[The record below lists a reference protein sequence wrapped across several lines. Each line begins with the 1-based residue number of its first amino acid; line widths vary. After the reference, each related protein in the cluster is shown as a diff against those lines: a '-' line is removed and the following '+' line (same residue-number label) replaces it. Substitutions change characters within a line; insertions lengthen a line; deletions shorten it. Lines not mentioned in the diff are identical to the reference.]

1 MPAQHIAIQAN
12 VRRFSWNHKGSY
24 GWFQPNG
31 KTAIS
36 GRPAATLEANRT
48 LWEAD
53 EPIYAGRLFVGFN
66 VGDEERW
73 SMDDVVRLVRRV
85 RSAQV
90 KDPSSTFVYQ
100 RGLYSHH
107 EGPGEGH
114 VVDEQGAQIIILNL
128 PEFEVSTVDFE
139 RQMVTLAED
148 IATEL
153 EQETVI
159 VEIQRGGV
167 TAKTIAV
174 AGLE

>member
-1 MPAQHIAIQAN
+1 MPRQHISIQAN
-12 VRRFSWNHKGSY
+12 VRRFSWNHKGQY

-31 KTAIS
+31 RTAIS
-36 GRPAATLEANRT
+36 GRPAATLASNRT

-53 EPIYAGRLFVGFN
+53 EPLYAGRLFVGFN

-85 RSAQV
+85 RGAQV
-90 KDPSSTFVYQ
+90 QDPSSTFVYQ

-114 VVDEQGAQIIILNL
+114 VVDEEGAQIIVLNL
-128 PEFEVSTVDFE
+128 PEFGVSPRDFE
-139 RQMVTLAED
+139 KQIVTLAEEL
-148 IATEL
+148 ATEL

>member
-1 MPAQHIAIQAN
+1 MGRHIAIQAN
-12 VRRFSWNHKGSY
+12 VKRFSWNHRGQY
-24 GWFQPNG
+24 GWFEPNG
-31 KTAIS
+31 RTAIS
-36 GRPAATLEANRT
+36 GKPAAELAANRT

-53 EPIYAGRLFVGFN
+53 EPLYAGRLFVGFN

-73 SMDDVVRLVRRV
+73 GMDDVVRIVRRV
-85 RSAQV
+85 RDLQV
-90 KDPSSTFVYQ
+90 HDPSSSFVYQ

-114 VVDEQGAQIIILNL
+114 VVDEEGAQIIVLNL
-128 PEFEVSTVDFE
+128 PDFGISPAKFEQQIVA
-139 RQMVTLAED
+139 LAE
-148 IATEL
+148 ALAEEL